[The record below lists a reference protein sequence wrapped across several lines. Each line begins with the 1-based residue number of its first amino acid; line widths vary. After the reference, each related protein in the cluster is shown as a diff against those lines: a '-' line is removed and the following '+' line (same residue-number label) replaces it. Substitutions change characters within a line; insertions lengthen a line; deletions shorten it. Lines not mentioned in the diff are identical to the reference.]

1 MKDTYAAEMMLEKPY
16 NELIKRFKNVY
27 NEKILTNFIG
37 VLFMIALLI
46 LSSIYRHKL
55 ELPVLLVA
63 SILIIIYI
71 IRIVDSYKYLQNI
84 QNRKF
89 TWFTGVITDKED
101 SKKMKWSRRHSYY
114 IWINK
119 KKCTSLSYYDYKKAD
134 VGDTYTCVITS
145 RKSFALY
152 LKSI

>member
-27 NEKILTNFIG
+27 NEKIITNFVGI
-37 VLFMIALLI
+37 LFMLALLI
-46 LSSIYRHKL
+46 LSSIYRHTL
-55 ELPVLLVA
+55 EIPVLLVA

-71 IRIVDSYKYLQNI
+71 IRIIDSYSYVQNI

-89 TWFTGVITDKED
+89 TWFTGVVTDKED
-101 SKKMKWSRRHSYY
+101 SKKIKWSRRHSYH

-119 KKCTSLSYYDYKKAD
+119 KKCSSLSYYDYNKANI
-134 VGDTYTCVITS
+134 GDTFICIITN
-145 RKSFALY
+145 RKSFAMY
-152 LKSI
+152 LKNI